1 MWSPW
6 PVASAPPCIQGGSPV
21 GCLQLFR
28 IDVHPRAH
36 SVGVA
41 PTTGTRKHGAVAHW
55 FEDRTVAEGYIAHL
69 TRA

>member
-1 MWSPW
+1 
-6 PVASAPPCIQGGSPV
+6 
-21 GCLQLFR
+21 LQLFR

-41 PTTGTRKHGAVAHW
+41 PTTGTRNHGAVARW